1 MDKMKVET
9 KCMCHGLLDFN
20 AITRFPSDV
29 AAFKL

>member
-1 MDKMKVET
+1 MDKLKVET

-20 AITRFPSDV
+20 ANKFPSDV